1 MRVERISY
9 SGLTIVS
16 KLDSK
21 LIGNLLYIRNVEKIT
36 EINNKKITSLTIRK
50 YHNMMELMVAIEIFT
65 SYFYFH
71 RITSVDGIIFLFFQE
86 SIYQVLLNENI
97 SLNDIGKKIIFH
109 IDFDYF
115 YAQCEEIRKP
125 ELRNIPSI
133 VCVYSGREQ
142 DSGVVSTCNYEA
154 RKYGVKAA
162 MPIRLAKSKLKDV
175 EAIFLPTD
183 MPYYQEISR
192 NAMKIIQNYG
202 ELFEQVSVDECY
214 MDFTKI
220 TNSDFDDARI
230 FAASLQKNIKD
241 QIKLT
246 CSIGVGPNKLIAK
259 IASGINKPDGITVVN
274 QEDAKRFISNRK
286 IEDIPGVGPKTSKKL
301 ESLGIESI
309 SDISKKSIFE
319 LRDSLGYKI
328 ATFLVNAS
336 NGIDYSQIKVRGTSK
351 QIGKIVTLKKDIA
364 NFEQIKLTA
373 SNLCKSVYE
382 NLENKRQAF
391 RVLTLIL
398 ILENLQ
404 HVSFSK
410 SLKLYSASFDE
421 LHKNSLS
428 IIHEMISNN
437 SISLDNIRRMGIVV
451 SDLKDISGQDSLL
464 NYFEN

>member
-1 MRVERISY
+1 
-9 SGLTIVS
+9 
-16 KLDSK
+16 
-21 LIGNLLYIRNVEKIT
+21 
-36 EINNKKITSLTIRK
+36 
-50 YHNMMELMVAIEIFT
+50 
-65 SYFYFH
+65 
-71 RITSVDGIIFLFFQE
+71 
-86 SIYQVLLNENI
+86 LNENI
-97 SLNDIGKKIIFH
+97 SLTEIEKRIIFH

-125 ELRNIPSI
+125 ELRNIPSV
-133 VCVYSGREQ
+133 VCVYSGREE

-162 MPIRLAKSKLKDV
+162 MPIKMAKSKLKDIHS
-175 EAIFLPTD
+175 IFLPTD
-183 MPYYQEISR
+183 MPYYRELSIK
-192 NAMKIIQNYG
+192 AMRMIQNYG

-220 TNSDFDDARI
+220 TNSDFDDAKI
-230 FAASLQKNIKD
+230 FAVSLQKSIRD

-259 IASGINKPDGITVVN
+259 IASGINKPNGITVVR
-274 QEDAKRFISNRK
+274 QEDAKQFISKCK

-301 ESLGIESI
+301 ESLGIKSI
-309 SDISKKSIFE
+309 SDISSKSIFE
-319 LRDSLGYKI
+319 LRDALGYKT

-336 NGIDYSQIKVRGTSK
+336 NAIDYSQIRVRGTSK
-351 QIGKIVTLKKDIA
+351 QIGKIVTLKKDTTSFA
-364 NFEQIKLTA
+364 EVKLTVE
-373 SNLCKSVYE
+373 NLCTSVFE

-391 RVLTLIL
+391 RVLSVIL

-404 HVSFSK
+404 HISFSR
-410 SLKLYSASFDE
+410 SLKLYSVSFDE

-428 IIHEMISNN
+428 IVDEMINNN

>member
-1 MRVERISY
+1 MS
-9 SGLTIVS
+9 
-16 KLDSK
+16 
-21 LIGNLLYIRNVEKIT
+21 
-36 EINNKKITSLTIRK
+36 
-50 YHNMMELMVAIEIFT
+50 
-65 SYFYFH
+65 
-71 RITSVDGIIFLFFQE
+71 
-86 SIYQVLLNENI
+86 ENI
-97 SLNDIGKKIIFH
+97 SLSEIEKRIIFH

-125 ELRNIPSI
+125 ELRNIPSV
-133 VCVYSGREQ
+133 VCVYSGREE

-175 EAIFLPTD
+175 HSSFLPTD
-183 MPYYQEISR
+183 MPYYHEISTK
-192 NAMKIIQNYG
+192 AMRIIQNYG

-220 TNSDFDDARI
+220 TNSDFDDAKI
-230 FAASLQKNIKD
+230 FAVSLQKNIKD

-259 IASGINKPDGITVVN
+259 IASGINKPNGITVVRL
-274 QEDAKRFISNRK
+274 EDAKQFISNCK
-286 IEDIPGVGPKTSKKL
+286 IDDIPGIGPKTSKKL
-301 ESLGIESI
+301 ETLGIKSV
-309 SDISKKSIFE
+309 SDISKKGIFE
-319 LRDSLGYKI
+319 LRDALGYKI

-336 NGIDYSQIKVRGTSK
+336 NAIDYSQIKVRGTSK
-351 QIGKIVTLKKDIA
+351 QIGKIVTLKKDTTSL
-364 NFEQIKLTA
+364 EQIKLTVE
-373 SNLCKSVYE
+373 NLCTSVFE

-391 RVLTLIL
+391 RVLTIIL

-410 SLKLYSASFDE
+410 SLKLYSASLDE
-421 LHKNSLS
+421 LQKNSLS
-428 IIHEMISNN
+428 IINEMIGNN
-437 SISLDNIRRMGIVV
+437 SISLDNIRRIGIVV

>member
-1 MRVERISY
+1 M
-9 SGLTIVS
+9 
-16 KLDSK
+16 
-21 LIGNLLYIRNVEKIT
+21 
-36 EINNKKITSLTIRK
+36 
-50 YHNMMELMVAIEIFT
+50 
-65 SYFYFH
+65 
-71 RITSVDGIIFLFFQE
+71 
-86 SIYQVLLNENI
+86 NENI
-97 SLNDIGKKIIFH
+97 SLSEIEKRIIFH

-125 ELRNIPSI
+125 ELRNIPSV
-133 VCVYSGREQ
+133 VCVYSGRDE

-175 EAIFLPTD
+175 HSMFLPTD
-183 MPYYQEISR
+183 MPYYHEISTR
-192 NAMKIIQNYG
+192 AMRVIQNYG

-220 TNSDFDDARI
+220 TNSDFDDAKI
-230 FAASLQKNIKD
+230 FAVSLQKSIKD

-259 IASGINKPDGITVVN
+259 IASGINKPNGITVVRL
-274 QEDAKRFISNRK
+274 EDAKQFISNCK
-286 IEDIPGVGPKTSKKL
+286 IDDIPGVGPKTSKKL
-301 ESLGIESI
+301 ESLGIRSI
-309 SDISKKSIFE
+309 SDISKKGIFE
-319 LRDSLGYKI
+319 LRDALGYKI

-336 NGIDYSQIKVRGTSK
+336 NAIDYSQIKVRGTSK
-351 QIGKIVTLKKDIA
+351 QIGKIVTLKKDTVSL
-364 NFEQIKLTA
+364 EQIRLTVE
-373 SNLCKSVYE
+373 NLCTPVFE

-391 RVLTLIL
+391 RVLTIIL

-410 SLKLYSASFDE
+410 SLKLYSASLDE

-428 IIHEMISNN
+428 IINEMISNN
-437 SISLDNIRRMGIVV
+437 SISLDNIRRIGIVV